1 MCNLKIANPALLKIF
16 LCVCALATL
25 SHETFAQRRD
35 DAPTVSDEAIRRAT
49 ARACAERELDPQ
61 GSIPIDELRAR
72 PSLPPLHPDVI
83 AGRTRAERLLP
94 LARELAIQSLDRI
107 AKDYRVAFK
116 QRRAA
121 LARINR
127 VTTIT
132 PDMRLRDNAA
142 TLLDEPQTIHF
153 GTLFLAGL
161 RSDEAMLGVLVHELT
176 HHADGKA
183 NVLRPLFR
191 RIAARAAQLTNLEI
205 SRAQGEELSCDT
217 VAARAVRGYI
227 VLSPNDE
234 RIARR
239 MARAFAHNCVRDDR
253 TDQIHLSPRNTM
265 RSLLALDA
273 AMLRLVTGD

>member
-1 MCNLKIANPALLKIF
+1 MCKLKIASPVLLKIILC
-16 LCVCALATL
+16 LCVLVSLA
-25 SHETFAQRRD
+25 HETKAQRRV
-35 DAPTVSDEAIRRAT
+35 DAPTVPDEAIRRAT

-61 GSIPIDELRAR
+61 GSVPIDELRAR
-72 PSLPPLHPDVI
+72 PSLPPLHPDVLS
-83 AGRTRAERLLP
+83 GRARAERLLP
-94 LARELAIQSLDRI
+94 LARELAVQSLDAV
-107 AKDYRVAFK
+107 AKDYRVTLK
-116 QRRAA
+116 YRRAW
-121 LARINR
+121 LARIDR
-127 VTTIT
+127 VTSIT

-142 TLLDEPQTIHF
+142 TLLDDPQTIHF

-191 RIAARAAQLTNLEI
+191 RIATRATQLTKLEI
-205 SRAQGEELSCDT
+205 SRAQGEELSCDA
-217 VAARAVRGYI
+217 VAVRAVRGFI
-227 VLSPNDE
+227 VLSPNEE

-253 TDQIHLSPRNTM
+253 TDQIHLSPRDTM